1 MNCKLDQWAAAAD
14 QQGTEGEHQHP
25 ATELQEIA
33 HAAHFQ
39 AHHQL
44 ERGHDQAHDDHLGEL
59 LLEAVEG
66 VDLSRLWRGS
76 DFSCWRG

>member
-1 MNCKLDQWAAAAD
+1 MKNKWIIRSKCAASAD
-14 QQGTEGEHQHP
+14 QPGAEGEHQHT

-44 ERGHDQAHDDHLGEL
+44 ERGHDQGQDDHLGEL
-59 LLEAVEG
+59 LFEAVEG
-66 VDLSRLWRGS
+66 VDVEQIALQL
-76 DFSCWRG
+76 